1 MSIFNKVSGFVDGIA
16 SGFMGGSQQP
26 AAAADEI
33 IHSPSPLAGS
43 ITDPIEKKKTGDPLG
58 FSAIRYPQEL
68 GNDELGHYIIFYSLT
83 NNYGHLGR
91 DFDLAKD
98 MGWSASHKS
107 GTASVVTGT
116 EGPRN
121 QYDKTEIR
129 QVTKGNI
136 DNLRKNTTPQ
146 VQLTNHSS
154 TTKVPANQTVTSA
167 VALYMPAGI
176 NVQYKNGYEVEAAEL
191 SGDIFRTQG
200 AMKDAETRTKA
211 FDAFLKGFVGASGV
225 YFKQIASGG
234 LDMLGG
240 GDLFRLSTKN
250 IGLAV
255 NPRNEQYYNGP
266 GFRSFSYT
274 FDFYPKNASEAHD
287 VQKIIKLFKYH
298 SSPAMEEA
306 QTAGRFFIAPS
317 EFEIHYMFKE
327 GPNPNLH
334 KISRCVCTD
343 VDVRYGPEAQFS
355 TFDDGQPTTTQ
366 LTLGFTELEFI
377 TKEKIHPSS
386 AQGPTVSG
394 APMSFGA

>member
-1 MSIFNKVSGFVDGIA
+1 MSIFNQVSGFVNGIK
-16 SGFMGGSQQP
+16 SGFMGGNQQQ
-26 AAAADEI
+26 AAVADEI
-33 IHSPSPLAGS
+33 IHSPSPLADS
-43 ITDPIEKKKTGDPLG
+43 IKDPVEKNLKGDPLG

-83 NNYGHLGR
+83 NSYGHLGR

-98 MGWSASHKS
+98 MGWSASHTSSTKYVNTS
-107 GTASVVTGT
+107 EGGNPNEQTSSV
-116 EGPRN
+116 
-121 QYDKTEIR
+121 R
-129 QVTKGNI
+129 QVTKGTI
-136 DNLRKNTTPQ
+136 ENLRKNTTPQ
-146 VQLTNHSS
+146 AQLTNHSS

-191 SGDIFRTQG
+191 SGDIFRTGG

-274 FDFYPKNASEAHD
+274 FDFYPKNAEEAYD
-287 VQKIIKLFKYH
+287 VQKIVKLFKYH

-306 QTAGRFFIAPS
+306 KTAGRFFIAPS
-317 EFEIHYMFKE
+317 EFEIHYMFKDR
-327 GPNPNLH
+327 PNPHLH
-334 KISRCVCTD
+334 KVSRCVCTD

-355 TFDDGQPTTTQ
+355 TFDDGQPVTTQ
-366 LTLGFTELEFI
+366 LTLNFTELEFI
-377 TKEKIHPSS
+377 TKEKIHPSGTTGDTDMSS
-386 AQGPTVSG
+386 A
-394 APMSFGA
+394 SFGA

>member
-1 MSIFNKVSGFVDGIA
+1 MSIFNQVSGFVNGIA
-16 SGFMGGSQQP
+16 SGFMGGGKQQP

-43 ITDPIEKKKTGDPLG
+43 IKDPVEKNLKGDPLG

-68 GNDELGHYIIFYSLT
+68 GSDELGHYIIFYSLT

-98 MGWSASHKS
+98 MGWSASHTS
-107 GTASVVTGT
+107 GNKVVQTGN
-116 EGPRN
+116 GPPN
-121 QYDKTEIR
+121 KQTYAIR
-129 QVTKGNI
+129 QVDKGDI
-136 DNLRKNTTPQ
+136 DNIRQNNTPQ
-146 VQLTNHSS
+146 AQLTNHSS
-154 TTKVPANQTVTSA
+154 TTKVPANQKVTSA

-191 SGDIFRTQG
+191 SGDIFRTGG
-200 AMKDAETRTKA
+200 AMKDAETRTQA

-225 YFKQIASGG
+225 YFKQIAAGG

-274 FDFYPKNASEAHD
+274 FDFYPKNQDEAKD
-287 VQKIIKLFKYH
+287 VQKIVKLFKYH

-306 QTAGRFFIAPS
+306 ASAGRFFIAPS
-317 EFEIHYMFKE
+317 EFEIHYMFKDS
-327 GPNPNLH
+327 PNPNLH
-334 KISRCVCTD
+334 KVSRCVCTD
-343 VDVRYGPEAQFS
+343 VDVKYGPEAQFS
-355 TFDDGQPTTTQ
+355 TFDDGQPTSTQ

-377 TKEKIHPSS
+377 TKEKIFPDD
-386 AQGPTVSG
+386 GGMG
-394 APMSFGA
+394 A

>member
-1 MSIFNKVSGFVDGIA
+1 MSIFNQVSGFVNGIA

-83 NNYGHLGR
+83 NSYGHLGR

-98 MGWSASHKS
+98 MGWSASHTSSTKYVNTS
-107 GTASVVTGT
+107 EGGNPNEQTSSV
-116 EGPRN
+116 
-121 QYDKTEIR
+121 R
-129 QVTKGNI
+129 QVTKGTI
-136 DNLRKNTTPQ
+136 ENLRKNTTPQ
-146 VQLTNHSS
+146 AQLTNHSS

-191 SGDIFRTQG
+191 SGDIFRTGG

-274 FDFYPKNASEAHD
+274 FDFYPKNAEEAHD
-287 VQKIIKLFKYH
+287 VQKIVKLFKYH

-306 QTAGRFFIAPS
+306 KTAGRFFIAPS
-317 EFEIHYMFKE
+317 EFEIHYMFKDR
-327 GPNPNLH
+327 PNPHLH
-334 KISRCVCTD
+334 KVSRCVCTD

-355 TFDDGQPTTTQ
+355 TFDDGQPVTTQ
-366 LTLGFTELEFI
+366 LTLNFTELEFI
-377 TKEKIHPSS
+377 TKEKIHPSGTTGDTDMSS
-386 AQGPTVSG
+386 ASYG
-394 APMSFGA
+394 A

>member
-1 MSIFNKVSGFVDGIA
+1 MSIFNQVSGFVNGIA

-33 IHSPSPLAGS
+33 IHSPSPLADS
-43 ITDPIEKKKTGDPLG
+43 IKDPVEKNLKGDPLG

-68 GNDELGHYIIFYSLT
+68 GNEELGHYIIFYSLT

-98 MGWSASHKS
+98 MGWSASHTSSTKYVNTS
-107 GTASVVTGT
+107 EGNNPNEQTSSV
-116 EGPRN
+116 
-121 QYDKTEIR
+121 R

-146 VQLTNHSS
+146 AQLTNQSS
-154 TTKVPANQTVTSA
+154 TTKVPANQKVTSA

-191 SGDIFRTQG
+191 SGDIFRTG
-200 AMKDAETRTKA
+200 GNMKDAETRTKA

-240 GDLFRLSTKN
+240 GDLFRLSTKD

-287 VQKIIKLFKYH
+287 VQKIVKLFKYH

-306 QTAGRFFIAPS
+306 KTAGRFFIAPS
-317 EFEIHYMFKE
+317 EFEIHYMFKDR
-327 GPNPNLH
+327 PNPNLH

-377 TKEKIHPSS
+377 TKEKIHP
-386 AQGPTVSG
+386 TDKSG
-394 APMSFGA
+394 YQRSGVGTGFGA